1 VLRLDHRA
9 YGSYWDV
16 FTPPEYD
23 GRLAELA
30 AERERLRKLDAVT
43 VAFLRPGD
51 GQREKEFNQQ
61 GEETS
66 IVRAD
71 DRAGRRGTKWFSYD
85 MPLDGGA
92 ASALIVTYQTDNR
105 RIRTFDILVEGQRV
119 ASQTLEPNG
128 ESRFFDVEYPLPPA
142 VANKPKI
149 TVRFEATGGDEV
161 GAGFGGRPLRATLA
175 RGAGAVFGVATTVAT
190 LPR

>member
-1 VLRLDHRA
+1 
-9 YGSYWDV
+9 
-16 FTPPEYD
+16 
-23 GRLAELA
+23 
-30 AERERLRKLDAVT
+30 VT

-51 GQREKEFNQQ
+51 AQREKAFNQQ
-61 GEETS
+61 GEDTS

-85 MPLDGGA
+85 MPLDGA
-92 ASALIVTYQTDNR
+92 TALVVTYQTDNR

-128 ESRFFDVEYPLPPA
+128 ESRFFDVEYALPPA
-142 VANKPKI
+142 LVANKPKI
-149 TVRFEATGGDEV
+149 TVRFEATGGNEI
-161 GAGFGGRPLRATLA
+161 
-175 RGAGAVFGVATTVAT
+175 GAVFGMRTIRGN